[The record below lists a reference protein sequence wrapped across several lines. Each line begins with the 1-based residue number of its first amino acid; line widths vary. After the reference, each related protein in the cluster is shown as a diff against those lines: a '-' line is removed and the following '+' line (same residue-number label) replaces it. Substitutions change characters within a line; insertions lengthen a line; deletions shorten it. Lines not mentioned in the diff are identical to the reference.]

1 MTRHYHA
8 FGGSLLYIFNY
19 TLTTFGSRR
28 QRDVSTPRP
37 LHYTGSPLTT
47 SYTHAYMSTCEIQT
61 LGKTTTSKRTFRFLA
76 GRESM
81 LQNIHAEQHLTQTL
95 RELSVCLPLLL
106 LLAHTSYNPRRKN
119 LQFLDSG
126 FTQHECDYLLTSYA
140 TPVSCNAMAASAYN
154 AVVDS
159 ALHLVFAALNRKGMF
174 KLCRARA
181 SQQACRRQQMKMCR
195 HCLMW
200 FRSSRRCATQ
210 RIG

>member
-61 LGKTTTSKRTFRFLA
+61 LVTTTTSKRTFRFLA

-95 RELSVCLPLLL
+95 RELSVCLPLLQL
-106 LLAHTSYNPRRKN
+106 LPHTSQVDLIP
-119 LQFLDSG
+119 LQSILR
-126 FTQHECDYLLTSYA
+126 TT
-140 TPVSCNAMAASAYN
+140 
-154 AVVDS
+154 
-159 ALHLVFAALNRKGMF
+159 RKGRSF
-174 KLCRARA
+174 
-181 SQQACRRQQMKMCR
+181 SQCGNTWNATSI
-195 HCLMW
+195 LLE
-200 FRSSRRCATQ
+200 SSDATWKHLTKSLPNHNEPSLYSFPPSC
-210 RIG
+210 